1 MGTVCQARTNA
12 VTLVVLLALNG
23 PAAQVVVEA
32 VIATIDHSDIRG
44 FGYPHAHDPSGAA
57 SH

>member
-1 MGTVCQARTNA
+1 LSSTNYA